1 MKAYED
7 AEIDGHDLGSYFPLD
22 VLNMASASSCASSSS
37 GQASS
42 DLSRAAI

>member
-1 MKAYED
+1 MKAYEN
-7 AEIDGHDLGSYFPLD
+7 AEIHWHDIGSYFSLD
-22 VLNMASASSCASSSS
+22 VLNMASASSCDSSSS